1 MRSYFKLAL
10 KVLARRKFFTFISL
24 FGISVTL
31 VVLMIGAAVLDNF
44 YAPRTPESRFGRVL
58 VLSRVTLHGPH
69 DTESTDPGYGL
80 IDRWMRPLRGVEA
93 TGVFSTVPVALYRDE
108 ARIDTTLKRTDGGY
122 WKILDFHFLE
132 GRPFTA
138 HEDNSGAHVAVIT
151 DELRDKLYDG
161 GPAAGKTFEL
171 DGETFRVLGVVPRV
185 SFTRQA
191 AWADAWVPI
200 GTIKSSEYRHTLMG
214 GFHGLVLA
222 HSTADFPR
230 LKSQFLT
237 SVKATFPLDRKIFAE
252 IHTGLDT
259 PFESTARE
267 FTSNRTDSGSSY
279 LFIGFLAGI
288 VALFMTLPV
297 LNLVTLNLSRIM
309 ERAPEIGVRKAFGA
323 SRPALVWQF
332 VVENVVLTLIG
343 GLAGFI
349 LAVVVLRMVNQAGI
363 VPGAVFEM
371 NLRVLLYGIVIAV
384 FFGVISGVYP
394 AWRMS
399 RLDPVLALRGGAA

>member
-1 MRSYFKLAL
+1 
-10 KVLARRKFFTFISL
+10 
-24 FGISVTL
+24 
-31 VVLMIGAAVLDNF
+31 
-44 YAPRTPESRFGRVL
+44 
-58 VLSRVTLHGPH
+58 
-69 DTESTDPGYGL
+69 
-80 IDRWMRPLRGVEA
+80 MRPLPGVEA

-138 HEDNSGAHVAVIT
+138 DEDNSGAHLAVIT
-151 DELRDKLYDG
+151 DELRDKLYDA

-171 DGETFRVLGVVPRV
+171 DGETFRVIGVVPRV
-185 SFTRQA
+185 SLTRQA

-200 GTIKSSEYRHTLMG
+200 GTIKSSEYRHSFMG
-214 GFHGLVLA
+214 GFRGLVLA
-222 HSTADFPR
+222 HSPADFPR
-230 LKSQFLT
+230 LKRQFLT
-237 SVKATFPLDRKIFAE
+237 SLKTTFPLDRKVYTNIY
-252 IHTGLDT
+252 TGLDT
-259 PFESTARE
+259 PFESTARD
-267 FTSNRTDSGSSY
+267 FTSNRTDNGSNY
-279 LFIGFLAGI
+279 LFIGFLAGMA
-288 VALFMTLPV
+288 ALFITLPV

-343 GLAGFI
+343 GMAGFI
-349 LAVVVLRMVNQAGI
+349 VAVAVLRMVNQAGI
-363 VPGAVFEM
+363 VPGAVFDM
-371 NLRVLLYGIVIAV
+371 NLRVFLYGMAIAV